1 MLSHS
6 LCLSFLIISLFSPS
20 SLGWFHLAGHQ
31 ANLGT
36 PEVHQGS
43 DEFPWSQSNVD
54 NRESVDEV
62 CEETLDAA
70 CSELAGI
77 GVQNVPWIFV
87 TSFLAILIGGFWK
100 IFCPRRVYCCG
111 RLGIPRGW
119 GRVGP
124 WRPRS
129 VAEVTACCFHVTG
142 ECCWMEPGKKLPQGY
157 KSDDICL
164 SRMYRYIYIY
174 MCVCVCMPN
183 MYIFTCLHTYHTIPY
198 LS

>member
-1 MLSHS
+1 MLKNVKPLFVPFFLDHIPFLS
-6 LCLSFLIISLFSPS
+6 LVPGMVSPS
-20 SLGWFHLAGHQ
+20 WASSEPR
-31 ANLGT
+31 N
-36 PEVHQGS
+36 S
-43 DEFPWSQSNVD
+43 WSPSRIWRVPLESVERWQQ
-54 NRESVDEV
+54 ESVDEV

-164 SRMYRYIYIY
+164 SVCIDIYIY
-174 MCVCVCMPN
+174 MCVCV
-183 MYIFTCLHTYHTIPY
+183 HA
-198 LS
+198 

>member
-164 SRMYRYIYIY
+164 SRMYIY
-174 MCVCVCMPN
+174 MCVCMHN
-183 MYIFTCLHTYHTIPY
+183 MYIFTCLHTIPY